1 MVSMR
6 ASARGALNVVFLLAG
21 LSGLAWGGLSAK
33 DSAISDDFV
42 AVEARL
48 LRFETFTPGAAN
60 RALQLAQANPV
71 SACDS
76 HAQHTLL
83 LLEIPLLDAALRAG
97 AVKEF
102 DQRMAAMEER
112 TRLTLSCAPRDSFA
126 WLVAFGLALGHGHL
140 DDSAFALLA
149 QSYQTG
155 PNEAWIAVRRTILA
169 SPVITRAPDG
179 VKAEILDEFGTLVR
193 RGFVDVVAKAYV
205 SAPSQAQAL
214 LKSRIDQLD
223 SRAQTS
229 FAKAVESLRRS

>member
-1 MVSMR
+1 
-6 ASARGALNVVFLLAG
+6 
-21 LSGLAWGGLSAK
+21 
-33 DSAISDDFV
+33 
-42 AVEARL
+42 
-48 LRFETFTPGAAN
+48 
-60 RALQLAQANPV
+60 
-71 SACDS
+71 
-76 HAQHTLL
+76 
-83 LLEIPLLDAALRAG
+83 
-97 AVKEF
+97 
-102 DQRMAAMEER
+102 
-112 TRLTLSCAPRDSFA
+112 
-126 WLVAFGLALGHGHL
+126 
-140 DDSAFALLA
+140 DSAFALLA